1 MLDWSEY
8 IKVLVALLV
17 IVDPVGAL
25 PSFAVMVHHYSEGDR
40 AKIARTAS
48 FAVAIVLVVSALV
61 GDAVLRFFGISIASF
76 KVAGAILIF
85 FMAISMLQVKQIRDK
100 QTDEE
105 EAEAHDKDSIAVVPI
120 AIPLLAGPG
129 AISTTI
135 IYVSESPDW
144 KHRVA
149 IISACLIVGMASW
162 LTLRAATPVSK
173 LLGKTGIN
181 IAMRLMGLILTAV
194 AVEIFVS
201 GLLVLLP
208 GLKGH
213 G

>member
-1 MLDWSEY
+1 MLEWTEY
-8 IKVLVALLV
+8 IKILVALLV
-17 IVDPVGAL
+17 IVDPLAAI
-25 PSFAVMVHHYSEGDR
+25 PSFIIMAGHFTDVDR
-40 AKIARTAS
+40 TKIARVAS
-48 FAVAIVLVVSALV
+48 VAVAAVLVAAALI
-61 GDAVLRFFGISIASF
+61 GDSVLVFFGISISSF

-85 FMAISMLQVKQIRDK
+85 LMAIAMLQVKQVRDK

-135 IYVSESPDW
+135 IYATELAGW
-144 KHRVA
+144 KHRMVIVA
-149 IISACLIVGMASW
+149 CCLIVGFACW
-162 LTLRAATPVSK
+162 VGLRAAMPVSK

-181 IAMRLMGLILTAV
+181 IAVRLMGLILTAV

-201 GLLVLLP
+201 GVLVLLP
-208 GLKGH
+208 GLKAH
-213 G
+213 

>member
-1 MLDWSEY
+1 MLEWSEY
-8 IKVLVALLV
+8 IKILVALLV
-17 IVDPVGAL
+17 IVDPLGAI
-25 PSFAVMVHHYSEGDR
+25 PSFVIMVSHYSHADR
-40 AKIARTAS
+40 MKIARVAS
-48 FAVAIVLVVSALV
+48 IAVAIVLAVSALL
-61 GDAVLRFFGISIASF
+61 GDAVLGFFGISISSF

-85 FMAISMLQVKQIRDK
+85 LMAFSMLQVKQIRDK

-105 EAEAHDKDSIAVVPI
+105 EAEAHDKESIAVVPI

-135 IYVSESPDW
+135 IYATESADW
-144 KHRVA
+144 RHRLV
-149 IISACLIVGMASW
+149 IIGCCLLVGLACWIG
-162 LTLRAATPVSK
+162 LRAAGPVGK

-181 IAMRLMGLILTAV
+181 IAVRLMGLILTAV

-201 GLLVLLP
+201 GLLVLMP

-213 G
+213 

>member
-1 MLDWSEY
+1 MLEWPEY
-8 IKVLVALLV
+8 IKILVALLV
-17 IVDPVGAL
+17 IVDPLAAIPAFIIMAGQFTDV
-25 PSFAVMVHHYSEGDR
+25 DR
-40 AKIARTAS
+40 IKIARVAS
-48 FAVAIVLVVSALV
+48 IAVAAVLVVAALI
-61 GDAVLRFFGISIASF
+61 GDSVLVFFGISISSF

-85 FMAISMLQVKQIRDK
+85 LMAISMLQVKQVRDK
-100 QTDEE
+100 QTAEE
-105 EAEAHDKDSIAVVPI
+105 EAEAQDKDSIAVVPL

-135 IYVSESPDW
+135 IYATESADW
-144 KHRVA
+144 KHRLVIVA
-149 IISACLIVGMASW
+149 CCLIVGMACW
-162 LTLRAATPVSK
+162 LGLRAAMPVSK

-181 IAMRLMGLILTAV
+181 IAVRLMGLILTAV

-213 G
+213 